1 MIVTDQ
7 PGRIFAVIIFAPY
20 LVYRGLVYRDTLLT
34 MLGLALFLYELF
46 WLLSQPPRTASWPL
60 NAEN

>member
-7 PGRIFAVIIFAPY
+7 PGRIFAVIVFAPY
-20 LVYRGLVYRDTLLT
+20 IVYCGLVHRDTLLLV
-34 MLGLALFLYELF
+34 LGVALFLYEMF
-46 WLLSQPPRTASWPL
+46 WLLSRPPKMALWPL

>member
-7 PGRIFAVIIFAPY
+7 PGRVFAVIVFAPY
-20 LVYRGLVYRDTLLT
+20 LVYRGLAHRDTLIIVF
-34 MLGLALFLYELF
+34 GVVLFLYEMF
-46 WLLSQPPRTASWPL
+46 WLLSRPPKMALWPL

>member
-7 PGRIFAVIIFAPY
+7 PGRVFAVIVFAPY
-20 LVYRGLVYRDTLLT
+20 LVYRGLVNRDMLLT
-34 MLGLALFLYELF
+34 VLGVTLFLYEMF
-46 WLLSQPPRTASWPL
+46 WLLSKPPKMALWPL

>member
-20 LVYRGLVYRDTLLT
+20 IVCRGLTHRDTLLIV
-34 MLGLALFLYELF
+34 LGVTLFLYEMF
-46 WLLSQPPRTASWPL
+46 WLLSKPPKMALWPL
-60 NAEN
+60 SAEN